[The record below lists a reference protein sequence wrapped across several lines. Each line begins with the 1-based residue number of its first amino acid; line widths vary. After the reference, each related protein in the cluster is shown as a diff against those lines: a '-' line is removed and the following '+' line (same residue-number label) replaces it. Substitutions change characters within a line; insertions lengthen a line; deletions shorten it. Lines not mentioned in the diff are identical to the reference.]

1 MHALVCVDASA
12 ELSALTAVLA
22 QQTGLRHL
30 AVSNTDDAV
39 KLLQGNEACAL
50 LIIGPN
56 IPTGD
61 AMRLIEGARLSVG
74 RMALP
79 IGLLVSHQSAELAA
93 AALRGGAT
101 EIIRQ
106 SDEGA
111 LADFVQRFA
120 VALSEPV
127 IKGRVLLVEDSDSQA
142 AFDIHL
148 CTAMGLQVD
157 RCESTEEA
165 ELLLDNGYDLI
176 IIDVILKG
184 MKSGIA
190 LLREIRQRD
199 VAQERVPVLVMSGF
213 DDVTRRIDILRS
225 GADDYL
231 GKPFIAE
238 EFIWRV
244 RRLLDLFALRQIS
257 NGRIHA
263 TQGDTPNWPALTS
276 RETQISNALCTG
288 ASDKQIAGELG
299 ISYWTVR
306 SHIQSIFR
314 KLGVLNRRELM
325 VKVGNHN
332 ENGNGNG
339 NGNGH
344 GHG

>member
-1 MHALVCVDASA
+1 MPALICVDTSA
-12 ELSALTAVLA
+12 ELAALTSVMA
-22 QQTGLRHL
+22 QQNGLRHIVL
-30 AVSNTDDAV
+30 ASTDDAV
-39 KLLQGNEACAL
+39 KLLQGDEDCAL
-50 LIIGPN
+50 MIIGPN

-61 AMRLIEGARLSVG
+61 AMRLLDGSRLSVQQIT
-74 RMALP
+74 LP
-79 IGLLVSHQSAELAA
+79 IGFVVAHQSAELAA
-93 AALRGGAT
+93 TALRSGAT
-101 EIIRQ
+101 EVIRQ
-106 SDEGA
+106 SDTAA

-120 VALSEPV
+120 VAPSEPV
-127 IKGRVLLVEDSDSQA
+127 SKGRVLLVEDSDSQA

-157 RCESTEEA
+157 RCESAEDA

-190 LLREIRQRD
+190 LLREVRQRD
-199 VAQERVPVLVMSGF
+199 AAQERVPVLVMSGF

-231 GKPFIAE
+231 GKPFIPE

-244 RRLLDLFALRQIS
+244 RRLLDLYALRQAS
-257 NGRIHA
+257 NGRPHPS
-263 TQGDTPNWPALTS
+263 QGDSPNWPVLTA
-276 RETQISNALCTG
+276 RETQISTALCTG
-288 ASDKQIAGELG
+288 ASDKQIAGDLG

-325 VKVGNHN
+325 VKMGNHS
-332 ENGNGNG
+332 ENG
-339 NGNGH
+339 H
-344 GHG
+344 S